1 MKPGAGPVCR
11 RAGVLAQG
19 SPTGSSN
26 PGRPAI
32 VPLVVFINRIAS
44 MNQRSH
50 SSLPALPVATGE
62 VGALQPCAS
71 LGCVSPP
78 VVASPPPPPPGS
90 AACPPPGVSP

>member
-32 VPLVVFINRIAS
+32 VP
-44 MNQRSH
+44 
-50 SSLPALPVATGE
+50 
-62 VGALQPCAS
+62 
-71 LGCVSPP
+71 
-78 VVASPPPPPPGS
+78 
-90 AACPPPGVSP
+90 

>member
-32 VPLVVFINRIAS
+32 VPL
-44 MNQRSH
+44 
-50 SSLPALPVATGE
+50 
-62 VGALQPCAS
+62 
-71 LGCVSPP
+71 
-78 VVASPPPPPPGS
+78 
-90 AACPPPGVSP
+90 

>member
-32 VPLVVFINRIAS
+32 VPLVVFIDRIAS

-71 LGCVSPP
+71 LSCVSPP